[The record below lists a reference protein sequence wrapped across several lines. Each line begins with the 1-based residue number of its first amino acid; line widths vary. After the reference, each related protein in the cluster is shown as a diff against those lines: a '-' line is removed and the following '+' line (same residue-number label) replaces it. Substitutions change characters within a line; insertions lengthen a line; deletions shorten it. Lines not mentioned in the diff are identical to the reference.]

1 MKIMSQ
7 GEMLELATVSDA
19 AYSAAMHRLEPVVGI
34 VDWKSFESRELKR
47 DGKPEYVLFFYVDAH
62 GFLYITGSAFV
73 GQGRPDPWLWCMSAD
88 LLAREKRARGL
99 KCETKRRGH
108 VEQCL
113 RVGWKISGVALE
125 KNFE

>member
-1 MKIMSQ
+1 MSQ
-7 GEMLELATVSDA
+7 GEMVELGTVTEASMT
-19 AYSAAMHRLEPVVGI
+19 SAMHRLEPVVGI

-47 DGKPEYVLFFYVDAH
+47 AGKPEYVVFYFVDVH
-62 GFLYITGSAFV
+62 GFLFVAGSAFV
-73 GQGRPDPWLWCMSAD
+73 GDGKPDCWLWCIAVD
-88 LLAREKRARGL
+88 LLAQELRARGI

-113 RVGWKISGVALE
+113 RSGWKISGVALE

>member
-1 MKIMSQ
+1 MSQ
-7 GEMLELATVSDA
+7 GEMLELGTVTEASMT
-19 AYSAAMHRLEPVVGI
+19 AAMHRLEPVAGI

-47 DGKPEYVLFFYVDAH
+47 DGKPEYVLFFFVDTH
-62 GFLYITGSAFV
+62 GFLFVAGSAFV
-73 GQGRPDPWLWCMSAD
+73 GDGKPDPWLWCIGAD
-88 LLAREKRARGL
+88 MIAKEFRARGL

-125 KNFE
+125 KNFETGN